1 MRTGGQTRWPQ
12 KCLPSLEPV
21 TDQGL
26 LDQVGEGS
34 LNFGKELVP
43 LCDVTSSPTDG
54 AAIAVL
60 VYEDRSNS
68 G

>member
-1 MRTGGQTRWPQ
+1 
-12 KCLPSLEPV
+12 
-21 TDQGL
+21 L